1 MNTKNRLLWFL
12 LLNEIFDNSIIVL
25 MWHLHDCSQ
34 VTLVGLFP
42 DETDTTVLKWDWY
55 DGSQVTLGPMLPID
69 VVTIVPKW
77 HWHDCSQADF
87 DFLIL
92 FCFLVCSLARFFT
105 SNFSLDFSLVSCTRI
120 IAHYPKIPWVS
131 NCSKI
136 HWFFKSNPPCRKR

>member
-1 MNTKNRLLWFL
+1 MNTRNRLLWFL
-12 LLNEIFDNSIIVL
+12 LLNEIFDNCIIVP

-42 DETDTTVLKWDWY
+42 VETDTTLLKWDWY
-55 DGSQVTLGPMLPID
+55 EGSQVTLGSMLQTD

-105 SNFSLDFSLVSCTRI
+105 VSCTRI
-120 IAHYPKIPWVS
+120 MAYYPKIPWFS

-136 HWFFKSNPPCRKR
+136 TEKIF

>member
-1 MNTKNRLLWFL
+1 
-12 LLNEIFDNSIIVL
+12 

-105 SNFSLDFSLVSCTRI
+105 SNFHLCHVPGLSHITQKFLECPIVQKFIDFSKATLPVG
-120 IAHYPKIPWVS
+120 KD
-131 NCSKI
+131 K
-136 HWFFKSNPPCRKR
+136 